1 MKFTSINRIDN
12 ITHTGKPSREQPSKI
27 TYTTKKKGGYKM
39 PMILSTLGTHNN
51 TGFLHYIQINI
62 NVRLATI
69 NMNEDSFDHT
79 RHKID

>member
-1 MKFTSINRIDN
+1 MQMT
-12 ITHTGKPSREQPSKI
+12 
-27 TYTTKKKGGYKM
+27 
-39 PMILSTLGTHNN
+39 LSTLGTHDN
-51 TGFLHYIQINI
+51 TSFLHYIQINI